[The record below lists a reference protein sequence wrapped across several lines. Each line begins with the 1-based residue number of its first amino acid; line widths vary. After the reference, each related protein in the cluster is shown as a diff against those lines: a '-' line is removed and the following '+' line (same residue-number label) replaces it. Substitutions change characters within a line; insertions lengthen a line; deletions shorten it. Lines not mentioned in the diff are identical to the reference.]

1 MSYQAESSSPVS
13 FPAAYQARIGKIGAS
28 LVMLVLVLMMAP
40 AVNADPVQ
48 IITSASGFELLG
60 MGNNGHGTTN
70 PNFDAL
76 FGHAHSDS
84 HTVDSA
90 GGSFTTVLNPL
101 VFSAGF
107 TGFGSGGTYEFN
119 FSQLLTVNGQ
129 TQTLNLLAS
138 LTVTAIEDSVTVIAT
153 DPLFFQFDTFT
164 VAAHVLPVT
173 IYGTENGQFRD
184 FLCAR
189 FEVIPRCDTT
199 VPEPTTM
206 VLLGTGL
213 AGIAAKI
220 RKRRKAKAGV

>member
-1 MSYQAESSSPVS
+1 MAYQANSYQA
-13 FPAAYQARIGKIGAS
+13 GIGARTGAA
-28 LVMLVLVLMMAP
+28 LAVLVFVLFMAP
-40 AVNADPVQ
+40 AANADPVE
-48 IITSASGFELLG
+48 IITSAGGFQLLG

-76 FGHAHSDS
+76 FGGVHSDA

-101 VFSAGF
+101 LFRAGF
-107 TGFGSGGTYEFN
+107 TGFGSGGTYHFN

-129 TQTLNLLAS
+129 TQTLNMLAT
-138 LTVTAIEDSVTVIAT
+138 LTVTAIEDSVRVIAT
-153 DPLFFQFDTFT
+153 DPLIFQFDTFT

-173 IYGTENGQFRD
+173 MYGTENGEFRD

-189 FEVIPRCDTT
+189 FEVMPKCDTT

-220 RKRRKAKAGV
+220 RKRRRAKAGV

>member
-1 MSYQAESSSPVS
+1 MLMAHQAKTS
-13 FPAAYQARIGKIGAS
+13 ARTVAS
-28 LVMLVLVLMMAP
+28 LAILVLVLFMAP

-48 IITSASGFELLG
+48 IITSAGGFQLLG

-76 FGHAHSDS
+76 FGGAHSDS
-84 HTVDSA
+84 HTVDSG
-90 GGSFTTVLNPL
+90 GGSFTTLLNPL

-129 TQTLNLLAS
+129 TQTLNLIAR
-138 LTVTAIEDSVTVIAT
+138 LTVTAIEDAVTVVAT
-153 DPLFFQFDTFT
+153 DPLIFQFDTFT

-173 IYGTENGQFRD
+173 IYGTENGHFRD

-189 FEVIPRCDTT
+189 FELMPKCDTT